1 MGPFMRADEDLV
13 FPMEVENSFE
23 IKFMGISYIII
34 QVQYDGVYYLGFD
47 TSSNAV
53 DFCGVTWV

>member
-34 QVQYDGVYYLGFD
+34 QVQYDGAYSLGFD
-47 TSSNAV
+47 KPPNAV
-53 DFCGVTWV
+53 DLRGVV